1 MSDAEILDLV
11 IVLVVSDVLLT
22 VNKLR
27 YTYYIFLRN
36 ITWYHKS
43 PFFSP
48 ETRLSPWPGKQFFNK
63 ECGSELAAGVMYII
77 YFHASKNGTN
87 LPDVKTYCNKMEQI
101 LAKKSD
107 MFQSLQT
114 SSNNKHFKDITL
126 TLKCVKMQTEKYMG
140 AVTYQ
145 GIITLDSLQERFYFH
160 ISFLLFLSTSTIIMK
175 SEKSRKSIIDSQ
187 KSEAN
192 LQNPFCSVVM
202 L

>member
-1 MSDAEILDLV
+1 MISWLSI
-11 IVLVVSDVLLT
+11 
-22 VNKLR
+22 
-27 YTYYIFLRN
+27 
-36 ITWYHKS
+36 
-43 PFFSP
+43 FSP

-140 AVTYQ
+140 E
-145 GIITLDSLQERFYFH
+145 ITRE
-160 ISFLLFLSTSTIIMK
+160 LLHLIPFKKGSTFAFLSSFSCLRVPSLWK
-175 SEKSRKSIIDSQ
+175 VRSH
-187 KSEAN
+187 AN
-192 LQNPFCSVVM
+192 QS
-202 L
+202 

>member
-1 MSDAEILDLV
+1 MVIIWSNVRCRDFRFSDSFGGQWCVVDCEQIEIYIL
-11 IVLVVSDVLLT
+11 
-22 VNKLR
+22 
-27 YTYYIFLRN
+27 YIFHMISWLS
-36 ITWYHKS
+36 I
-43 PFFSP
+43 FSP

-140 AVTYQ
+140 E
-145 GIITLDSLQERFYFH
+145 ITRE
-160 ISFLLFLSTSTIIMK
+160 LLHLIPFKKGSTFAFLSSFSCLRVPSLWK
-175 SEKSRKSIIDSQ
+175 VRSH
-187 KSEAN
+187 AN
-192 LQNPFCSVVM
+192 QS
-202 L
+202 